1 MLLEFDLGPV
11 RVVDE
16 KLQYP
21 ISPAPFYGEISD
33 PVCAKFLG
41 DRLNIICLEAK
52 MTEQAFLMACF
63 WLLKEFEK
71 AAATCVEK
79 KPIALAGGIAEL
91 VGDLKS
97 EDTHIESFGGRQIA

>member
-16 KLQYP
+16 KLQYS

-33 PVCAKFLG
+33 PAYTKLLS
-41 DRLNIICLEAK
+41 DRLDVICLKAK
-52 MTEQAFLMACF
+52 MTKQSVHVACVGF
-63 WLLKEFEK
+63 LKEFEK
-71 AAATCVEK
+71 AAAANVEK

-91 VGDLKS
+91 MGDLKS
-97 EDTHIESFGGRQIA
+97 QDTHIKSFGGRQIA

>member
-33 PVCAKFLG
+33 PACTKLLG

-52 MTEQAFLMACF
+52 MSEQAFLMACF
-63 WLLKEFEK
+63 RLLKEFEK
-71 AAATCVEK
+71 AATTCVEK